1 VHHSLIYMTTCWR
14 CSLSA
19 GSGGGEMRTVR
30 RSWTRTTLAGL
41 ALIRTARWIGSV
53 IVATLICRL
62 RISDE
67 IREHPIP
74 AGDVTPAVR
83 DGDPMCCLGLTIRLE
98 GTQFVVESIRHPS
111 LLHND
116 ECQVVAANTGR
127 SKGVPWFNQAC

>member
-1 VHHSLIYMTTCWR
+1 V
-14 CSLSA
+14 
-19 GSGGGEMRTVR
+19 
-30 RSWTRTTLAGL
+30 
-41 ALIRTARWIGSV
+41 SV
-53 IVATLICRL
+53 IVATLIGRL

-83 DGDPMCCLGLTIRLE
+83 NGDPTIRLE
-98 GTQFVVESIRHPS
+98 GAQFVVESIRHPS

-116 ECQVVAANTGR
+116 ECQVVEANTGR